1 MKRASRFFLG
11 LTFFAIVAIAWV
23 IVIGAESD
31 VQRQDELIR
40 QAEIYLEDEIFILAL
55 PLLEE
60 AIGFNTER
68 TFEAEGMLKDVY
80 LQLIDQRGMRRN
92 YIELLNRQMSRSDAP
107 IEVFIEAAEFH
118 LENNRIRD
126 ALNVLT
132 NGISRT
138 DSEKLVAMYESER
151 YAFRLGFQVYNDVT
165 AFHEGTIGVREGDS
179 WGILRSDGSVL
190 IPTEYDRVSTFSNDR
205 AIVQRGEDIF
215 AVNRTNNR
223 IALLGE
229 DVSDFGNFANNRI
242 TLLIDGRWYRATG
255 SFELGS
261 ATFDWIGMHSNG
273 NAAALL
279 DGRWGVVDTNANWV
293 IPAEYDGIIMD
304 ELGRAYAQG
313 AVFIKQGNVVFLLV
327 DGEQVAGP
335 FEDARP
341 FGNEGYAAV
350 KNNGLW
356 GFIDT
361 SGEVRIDFQFDDA
374 LSFGQ
379 HLAAV
384 RVGDYWG
391 YVSLFGVL
399 VIEAV
404 FLEAKSFDNGSAPVL
419 TERGWRFIT
428 LHEFMEGPGGL

>member
-1 MKRASRFFLG
+1 MKRASRIFLG
-11 LTFFAIVAIAWV
+11 LALFAFVGIVWF
-23 IVIGAESD
+23 IVLGAETD

-40 QAEIYLEDEIFILAL
+40 QAKDYLSNEIFILAL

-60 AIGFNTER
+60 AVEFDTER

-92 YIELLNRQMSRSDAP
+92 YLDLLSRQMSRSDAP
-107 IEVFIEAAEFH
+107 VEVFVEAAEFH

-126 ALNVLT
+126 ALNVL
-132 NGISRT
+132 NYGISRT
-138 DSEKLVAMYESER
+138 DSETLIAMYENNR
-151 YAFRLGFQVYNDVT
+151 YTFRLGFNIYTDVT
-165 AFHEGTIGVREGDS
+165 AFHEGTIGVKEGGF
-179 WGILRSDGSVL
+179 WGILRSNGNVL
-190 IPTEYDRVSTFSNDR
+190 IPSEYDRVSTFSGDR
-205 AIVQRGEDIF
+205 AIVQRDGEIF
-215 AVNRTNNR
+215 AVDRANNR
-223 IALLGE
+223 IALLE
-229 DVSDFGNFANNRI
+229 ENASDFGNFANNRLP
-242 TLLIDGRWYRATG
+242 LLINGKWYRATG

-279 DGRWGVVDTNANWV
+279 DGRWGVIDSAANWV
-293 IPAEYDGIIMD
+293 IPAEYDAIIMD

-313 AVFIKQGNVVFLLV
+313 AVFVRQGDSVYLLV
-327 DGEQVAGP
+327 NGEQVAGP

-350 KNNGLW
+350 KDNGRW
-356 GFIDT
+356 GFIDI
-361 SGEVRIDFQFDDA
+361 SGEVQIDFRFDDA

-384 RVGDYWG
+384 RIGDYWG
-391 YVSLFGVL
+391 YVSLFGEL
-399 VIEAV
+399 VIEAD